1 MKKQV
6 LLIATL
12 IVLSLAFAGCT
23 AKAQSENTKSEV
35 SISYVKLPLNVP
47 SIVEKKENLFENAF
61 SEQDVQVSFS
71 EITQGSK
78 MTEAMAAGSL
88 DFCNALGGTSAI
100 LAAANGLDIKIIG
113 IYSRAPEAF
122 TLMANNPEITSIRD
136 LKGKKIV
143 GPKGTILHQ
152 LLLSALVSEGLSLD
166 DVEFINMGI
175 GDALVAINSE
185 NADVALI
192 AGPAVT
198 KAIESGNHVITTG
211 KGYLDATIVIA
222 TSGKMLEEHTDL
234 VETYMTVHNNS
245 LDFMANHP
253 DETYAMVAEETGI
266 SIEAVKTMYPWYDFN
281 PKVTDQD
288 IEELEKTQQ
297 FLMDNGMLESEID
310 IETMIVDMTH

>member
-12 IVLSLAFAGCT
+12 IILSLAFVGCH
-23 AKAQSENTKSEV
+23 AKAQTENRKSEV

-61 SEQDVQVSFS
+61 SAQDVQVSFS

-122 TLMANNPEITSIRD
+122 TLMANNAEITSIQD

-175 GDALVAINSE
+175 GDALVAISSE

-222 TSGKMLEEHTDL
+222 TSGEMLEQHNDL

-281 PKVTDQD
+281 PKITDQD
-288 IEELEKTQQ
+288 IEELEKTQA
-297 FLMDNGMLESEID
+297 FLIDNGMLESEID
-310 IETMIVDMTH
+310 IESMIVDLSK